1 MSELNKMQKRIVD
14 FRDARDWKQFHN
26 PKDMAISLNLE
37 ASELLEHFQ
46 WKDNEEISDYI
57 KKNKPAI
64 ADELADVMYWV
75 LLMANDMDVDI
86 TESFEKKMKHN
97 EGKYSIEKAKGNHR
111 KYTEL

>member
-46 WKDNEEISDYI
+46 WKDSEEISDHI

-86 TESFEKKMKHN
+86 TESFEKKMKNN
-97 EGKYSIEKAKGNHR
+97 EGKYSIEKAKGNHK